1 MRSAARAGVSEAWG
15 EFLIEARQH
24 ILHFLRMPRKAD
36 PNRKLRGKMNLTIH
50 PEIRTFADEL
60 ALKRRRSISQ
70 LFEDL
75 IEAEWMRQQAMPA
88 PAPQPPIPQPMVAQP
103 VYPQQPY
110 FYPPQYVPASGQS
123 PQG

>member
-1 MRSAARAGVSEAWG
+1 
-15 EFLIEARQH
+15 
-24 ILHFLRMPRKAD
+24 MPRKAD

-50 PEIRTFADEL
+50 PEIRTFADQL
-60 ALKRRRSISQ
+60 TLKRRRSISQ

-103 VYPQQPY
+103 VYPQQQPY
-110 FYPPQYVPASGQS
+110 YYPPQYLPVPPQS
-123 PQG
+123 

>member
-1 MRSAARAGVSEAWG
+1 
-15 EFLIEARQH
+15 
-24 ILHFLRMPRKAD
+24 MPRKAD

>member
-1 MRSAARAGVSEAWG
+1 
-15 EFLIEARQH
+15 
-24 ILHFLRMPRKAD
+24 
-36 PNRKLRGKMNLTIH
+36 MNLTIH